1 MKITS
6 PVNDNIKLYKSLTA
20 LSKAR
25 RETGLFTLEG
35 LRLISDADIQF
46 HTVFYTPENAD
57 KINGIKADRL
67 FEITEEI
74 AEKISDTKSPQGL
87 FAIAEIPHGKVTCG
101 GKILVLHSLRDPG
114 NLGTII
120 RAADAF
126 GISGILAIDC
136 ADIYSPKT
144 VRAAMGAL
152 FRANIEKC
160 DEETAFEKLG
170 GYDTFAAVLSDG
182 AETLGEFVFPEKS
195 AIFIGNEAN
204 GLPDETIEKCKRRVT
219 IKMRGN
225 AESLNAASA
234 ASILLYEFLK

>member
-1 MKITS
+1 MIITS
-6 PVNDNIKLYKSLTA
+6 ASNDNIKLYKSLTSQ
-20 LSKAR
+20 SKTR

-35 LRLISDADIQF
+35 LRLICDADIKF
-46 HTVFYTPENAD
+46 HTVFYTAENAD
-57 KINGIKADRL
+57 KVNGIKTDRL
-67 FEITEEI
+67 FEITEAI

-87 FAIAEIPHGKVTCG
+87 FAIAEIPNGEVTLG

-126 GISGILAIDC
+126 GINGIFAIDC

-160 DEETAFEKLG
+160 DEDTAFEKLR
-170 GYDTFAAVLSDG
+170 GYETFATVLSDS
-182 AETLGEFVFPEKS
+182 AETLGEFNFPEKS

-204 GLPDETIEKCKRRVT
+204 GLNAETIDKCKRRVT

-234 ASILLYEFLK
+234 ASVFLYELSK